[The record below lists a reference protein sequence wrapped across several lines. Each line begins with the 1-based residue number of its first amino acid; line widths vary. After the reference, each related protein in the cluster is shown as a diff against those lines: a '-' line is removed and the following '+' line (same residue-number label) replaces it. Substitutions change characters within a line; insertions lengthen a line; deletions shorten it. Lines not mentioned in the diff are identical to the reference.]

1 MKKPIIKLF
10 AMLLATLLLLSTFA
24 CGGDQKIEAPAPNNQ
39 QAQAST
45 EPTTE
50 PAAVPTPGTTLE
62 PTIAPTLEPS
72 ATMPPDEWFIEHALS
87 LLSRVAAVHGMELDR
102 ATAIV
107 RNPYPDSAPYIEV
120 ECRESAG
127 GAGFLVVLFRDG
139 SGGYS
144 LQPDAG
150 TVKIVNADEN
160 PYSEE
165 YLRELANDYL
175 GGGLTVTPEEV
186 LASGCTA
193 TDGDEF
199 LSAVGMLMQE
209 KLAERFL
216 TAPGDSPIGLYE
228 IRCYGCSRDNA
239 VDGRYWM
246 GFAVRAKD
254 VSGLANFVTDN
265 YVVIDY
271 EDDVGCFGWILFQG
285 SVDIAENPDGS
296 MTCGDFCIN
305 MPG

>member
-1 MKKPIIKLF
+1 MKKVFLKTIS
-10 AMLLATLLLLSTFA
+10 LALACILLLSVCA
-24 CGGDQKIEAPAPNNQ
+24 CNGGEQNSATPAPEDQQALASAEPTDKPTEAPTP
-39 QAQAST
+39 
-45 EPTTE
+45 EPTD
-50 PAAVPTPGTTLE
+50 
-62 PTIAPTLEPS
+62 EPS
-72 ATMPPDEWFIEHALS
+72 ATMPPDEWFIDQAFP
-87 LLSRVAAVHGMELDR
+87 LLSQVAAVHGMELDR
-102 ATAIV
+102 ATALV
-107 RNPYPDSAPYIEV
+107 RDSYPDGAPYVEV
-120 ECRESAG
+120 ECRESEG

-160 PYSEE
+160 PNSEE

-175 GGGLTVTPEEV
+175 GGRLTVTPEEV

-193 TDGDEF
+193 ADGDEF

-209 KLAERFL
+209 KLAKRFL
-216 TAPGDSPIGLYE
+216 TAPGDSPIGFYE
-228 IRCYGCSRDNA
+228 IKSYGCSRDNT

-271 EDDVGCFGWILFQG
+271 EDEVGCFGWILFQG
-285 SVDIAENPDGS
+285 WVDIAENPDGS